1 MKPGDLV
8 RIKIDPT
15 YPDRQVERTGLILEK
30 LGSHRG
36 EPFFR
41 VLVDG
46 SNEWFMYRS
55 DMRLIK

>member
-8 RIKIDPT
+8 RIKINPAD
-15 YPDRQVERTGLILEK
+15 PDRRVERMGLILEK
-30 LGSHRG
+30 VGPHRG